1 MEFFKKF
8 SKNELKA
15 VKVAA
20 QHTVL
25 AAPHSIWAAPC
36 NLLAVLDSHG
46 ISRQAWSTLGV
57 LYMKKIMVCFLKI
70 ISRKIKSRTSM
81 KSET

>member
-1 MEFFKKF
+1 MEIFKTF

-25 AAPHSIWAAPC
+25 AAPHSIWAALC
-36 NLLAVLDSHG
+36 NLSAALDIHW
-46 ISRQAWSTLGV
+46 ISRQALSTLGV
-57 LYMKKIMVCFLKI
+57 LYMKKIIVCFLKI

-81 KSET
+81 